1 MYFVLLLN
9 LLSRIAAEQRA
20 SRALKKSP
28 AGSDIPPAIPNGL
41 TEMSVE
47 PDDTNNVLTR
57 AFQSDL
63 SAIADADIIE
73 KISDGSANSSAIPL
87 FGPLQDVTNDV
98 STAERT
104 AVVPPARTP
113 PRLKRKEPINT
124 STPHTDPTLVSAAPL
139 LSAGDETRAVTP
151 VEMMPDEE
159 VNSVPAAPLASVVD
173 STGGVPTLAE
183 VTSNSLTSA
192 SLVSAPILSVTDG
205 THAVST
211 PVEATPDQDAHVVP
225 PVRPKPRPAYK
236 SALEDRAKAES
247 AKTAVNDPANK
258 KPAKAAVTKKSA
270 KSAAP
275 ASPAVVSVPVA
286 SSSTASDSGVAATD
300 EEGQGSRRRRTRT
313 AFGLLHAKEVE
324 EKNEKLAQ
332 KRADRA
338 KAAQKTTVKRNARA
352 KK

>member
-1 MYFVLLLN
+1 MYLVLLLN
-9 LLSRIAAEQRA
+9 LLSQTAADQRA
-20 SRALKKSP
+20 SRALEKS
-28 AGSDIPPAIPNGL
+28 ATGSDIPPAIPNGL

-47 PDDTNNVLTR
+47 PDDTNDVLTQ
-57 AFQSDL
+57 AFQSGI
-63 SAIADADIIE
+63 SAIANADIIE

-98 STAERT
+98 STAEHT
-104 AVVPPARTP
+104 ALVPPARTP
-113 PRLKRKEPINT
+113 PRLKRKGPINT
-124 STPHTDPTLVSAAPL
+124 STPHTDPTLVSATPL
-139 LSAGDETRAVTP
+139 PSAGDETRAVTP
-151 VEMMPDEE
+151 VEMTPDEE
-159 VNSVPAAPLASVVD
+159 VFSVPAVPLPSVVD
-173 STGGVPTLAE
+173 STGGVPTLAA
-183 VTSNSLTSA
+183 SA
-192 SLVSAPILSVTDG
+192 SLVSAAPILSVTDG
-205 THAVST
+205 THTVSN
-211 PVEATPDQDAHVVP
+211 PVETTPDQDAHVVP

-258 KPAKAAVTKKSA
+258 KPAKAAVAKKSA

-275 ASPAVVSVPVA
+275 ASPAVVSLPVA

-300 EEGQGSRRRRTRT
+300 EDGQGSRRRRTRT